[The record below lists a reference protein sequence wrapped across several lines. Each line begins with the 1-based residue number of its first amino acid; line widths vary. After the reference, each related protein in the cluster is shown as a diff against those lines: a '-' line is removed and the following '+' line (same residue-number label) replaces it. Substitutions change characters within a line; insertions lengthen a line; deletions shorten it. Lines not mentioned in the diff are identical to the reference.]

1 MAGAILILRQAL
13 TESVALNG
21 ETAEDTMT
29 LAGDLGVTLML
40 NNQLEEADQMMNRAW
55 NDLQAAGR
63 SQTEEGMTLL
73 NNIAVNAIHRND
85 LPRAEKLLRELKA
98 ELAASH
104 Q

>member
-1 MAGAILILRQAL
+1 
-13 TESVALNG
+13 
-21 ETAEDTMT
+21 MT

-73 NNIAVNAIHRND
+73 NTS
-85 LPRAEKLLRELKA
+85 P
-98 ELAASH
+98 
-104 Q
+104 